1 MDERQIAALVDEIIR
16 ELEGQSGA
24 GRSSRVVDDS
34 QTKAGE
40 AVRGGRNLVKGA
52 YEYGNLKDIIRAST
66 SARLGVGRC
75 GPRPITDAL
84 LSFQEDHAAAQDA
97 IFLRVNEEFVN
108 RLGLLYLRSRVTDI
122 NEHLTRPDLGR
133 RLNEESE
140 NILRTKGVKNPQVQL
155 IVSDGLSST
164 AIESNAPELLPF
176 LQQGLERAGLT
187 VGTPVFVES
196 GRVGVMDHIG
206 EIVNA
211 ESAILLIGERPG
223 LATAESMS
231 AYLEYEPR
239 LGKTDANRIVVS
251 NIHKGGLVP
260 AEAGAEILE
269 LIQKILKEK
278 QSGVGAKLD

>member
-16 ELEGQSGA
+16 ELEVRGGT
-24 GRSSRVVDDS
+24 GRKSQADDDS
-34 QTKAGE
+34 QTKDSDGVKGA
-40 AVRGGRNLVKGA
+40 RSLVKGA
-52 YEYGNLKDIIRAST
+52 YEYDNLKDLTKNST

-75 GPRPITDAL
+75 GPRPLTDAL

-97 IFLRVNEEFVN
+97 IFLRVDEEFVN
-108 RLGLLYLRSRVTDI
+108 RLGLTFLKSRVSEI

-133 RLNEESE
+133 RLDEESE
-140 NILRTKGVKNPQVQL
+140 NILRTKGVKEPKVQL
-155 IVSDGLSST
+155 IVADGLSST
-164 AIESNAPELLPF
+164 AIESNVPELLPF

-187 VGTPVFVES
+187 VGTPVFVEF
-196 GRVGVMDHIG
+196 GRVGIIDHIG

-239 LGKTDANRIVVS
+239 LGKTDADRLVIS
-251 NIHKGGLVP
+251 NIHKGGLAP

-269 LIQKILKEK
+269 LVQKILKAK

>member
-16 ELEGQSGA
+16 ELE
-24 GRSSRVVDDS
+24 
-34 QTKAGE
+34 
-40 AVRGGRNLVKGA
+40 VRGGTGRKSQADDDFQTKDSNGVKGARFLVKGA
-52 YEYGNLKDIIRAST
+52 YEYDNLKDLTKTST

-75 GPRPITDAL
+75 GPRPLTDAL

-97 IFLRVNEEFVN
+97 IFLRVDEEFVN
-108 RLGLLYLRSRVTDI
+108 RLGLTFLKSRVSEI

-133 RLNEESE
+133 RLDEESE
-140 NILRTKGVKNPQVQL
+140 NILRTKGVKEPKVQL
-155 IVSDGLSST
+155 IVADGLSST
-164 AIESNAPELLPF
+164 AIESNVPELLPF

-187 VGTPVFVES
+187 VGTPVFVEF
-196 GRVGVMDHIG
+196 GRVGIIDHIG

-239 LGKTDANRIVVS
+239 LGKTDADRLVIS
-251 NIHKGGLVP
+251 NIHKGGLAP

-269 LIQKILKEK
+269 LVQKILKAK